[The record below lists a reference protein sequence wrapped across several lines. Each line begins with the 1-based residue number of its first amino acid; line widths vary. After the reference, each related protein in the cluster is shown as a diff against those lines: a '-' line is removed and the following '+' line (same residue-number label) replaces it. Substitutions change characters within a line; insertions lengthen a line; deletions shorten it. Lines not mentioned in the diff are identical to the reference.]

1 MTKLGAITLTR
12 QGVDI
17 CRRIQGAVPAC
28 EVFVARKYN
37 ATATAQWRRFDGK
50 LAPLVQE
57 IFGAYEGLIFVMATG
72 IVVRT
77 IAPFIVDK
85 RYDPGI
91 VVVDIAGRFAISLCA
106 GHLGGANQLANELGA
121 ILGAMPVVTTG
132 TDVNQ
137 TLAPDMLAKELGAE
151 IENWEALK
159 TVSGMLVDGE
169 PVAVFAEDG
178 VGLPDL
184 ERFAAKG
191 VSRIASL
198 DELDG
203 RFRAAVV
210 ISHRIVAAQTPAE
223 LPTLWMRPKSL
234 IVGVGCD
241 RGTTVEEIERAFERV
256 LLDNGLSP
264 LSVRNLATYALKKDE
279 PGLCAFAQKRGLTLR
294 AFEREEINRVEHL
307 IPNPSP
313 TVLKHAGV
321 LGVAEPAAMLGAGAQ
336 TVLVPKRK
344 CGRVTIAIAL
354 IEEGRA
360 AC

>member
-12 QGVDI
+12 QGLEI
-17 CRRIQGAVPAC
+17 CRRIQDAWPAC
-28 EVFVARKYN
+28 EVFVARKYD
-37 ATATAQWRRFDGK
+37 ALAPAHWRRFDGG
-50 LAPLVQE
+50 LSPLVQE

-72 IVVRT
+72 IVVRA

-106 GHLGGANQLANELGA
+106 GHMGGANQLASDLGA
-121 ILGAMPVVTTG
+121 ILGAVPVITTG

-151 IENWEALK
+151 IENWETLK

-169 PVAVFAEDG
+169 PVAIFAETG
-178 VGLPDL
+178 IKLPEL

-191 VSRIASL
+191 VVRIASL
-198 DELDG
+198 DQLDS
-203 RFRAAVV
+203 RFKAAVV
-210 ISHRIVAAQTPAE
+210 ISHRVYTAQPPAK
-223 LPTLWMRPKSL
+223 LPTLWVRPKSL
-234 IVGVGCD
+234 VVGIGCD
-241 RGTTVEEIERAFERV
+241 RGTTVEEIERAFEQV
-256 LLDNGLSP
+256 LCESGLSP

-279 PGLCAFAQKRGLTLR
+279 PGLCAFAQKRGLKLS
-294 AFEREEINRVEHL
+294 AFEREEINRVQHL

-313 TVLKHAGV
+313 TVLKYAGV
-321 LGVAEPAAMLGAGAQ
+321 LGVAEPAAMLSAGAR

-344 CGRVTIAIAL
+344 CGRVTLAVAL
-354 IEEGRA
+354 TEEGRGA
-360 AC
+360 